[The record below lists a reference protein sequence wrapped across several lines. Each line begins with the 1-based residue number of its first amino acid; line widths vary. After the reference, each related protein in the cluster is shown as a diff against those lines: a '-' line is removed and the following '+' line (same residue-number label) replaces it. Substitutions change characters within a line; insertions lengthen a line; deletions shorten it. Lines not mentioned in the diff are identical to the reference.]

1 MRTLVLLACIAF
13 VRTPALTAQD
23 NAQVQ
28 SARAEL
34 QADRTKIVAD
44 NLPLTE
50 AEAQKFWPLYNEYR
64 GRWSKLDD
72 RALALVKDYAA
83 NYDAMSDQKARK
95 LIGEQLDIEE
105 ERLKLRRSYLGKFE
119 KVLPGKKT
127 ARYYQI
133 ERKMD
138 AVVANETASL
148 IPYVK

>member
-13 VRTPALTAQD
+13 IPSPALTAQD

-28 SARAEL
+28 SVRADL
-34 QADRTKIVAD
+34 QAERTKIVAD

-64 GRWSKLDD
+64 ARWSKLDD

-83 NYDAMSDQKARK
+83 NYDAMSDEKARQ
-95 LIGEQLDIEE
+95 LIGQQLDIEE

-138 AVVANETASL
+138 AAVANETASV